1 MLFFEDLFALG
12 ERDPRLVWWQ
22 GLPIPC
28 SVFIAQGRKRGAH
41 HGRYLIVD
49 LHTHDPEGFQQYRE
63 GVPAF
68 IAKHGGEYIVRGG
81 EFEVI
86 EGDWQHH
93 RLVLFLFSSRRA
105 IRDFF
110 ADPEYAGLKEM
121 RFKTSKTIA
130 IAMDGIE

>member
-1 MLFFEDLFALG
+1 MVA
-12 ERDPRLVWWQ
+12 
-22 GLPIPC
+22 
-28 SVFIAQGRKRGAH
+28 
-41 HGRYLIVD
+41 YLIVD
-49 LHTHDPEGFQQYRE
+49 LDIHDPDSFQKYRE

-86 EGDWQHH
+86 EGDWQPH
-93 RLVLFLFSSRRA
+93 RLVLFRFPSRQA

-110 ADPEYAGLKEM
+110 ADPEYAGLKEI